1 MASEGDTW
9 AAVLAWIF
17 VAFAA
22 IGLVAIGAL
31 VVILVNRPL

>member
-1 MASEGDTW
+1 MASESDTW

-22 IGLVAIGAL
+22 IGLIALGAGI
-31 VVILVNRPL
+31 VILINRPL